1 MRVPAIAPIA
11 LIGLALLIGG
21 CGGAGSGGG
30 SAGVGAATPAPG
42 TETGSPA
49 EPTDGAGGGSTAG
62 GSALDV
68 CSMIGAAD
76 VEAVLG
82 EAAEDGIDNSSVN
95 LRVCY
100 WTGTATP
107 TEVLTISIYAHPDAD
122 TAREQYMATTEG
134 LGGVEI
140 LNLADEASYT
150 DDFGLRVL
158 SGRYDLGIDSTA
170 DDRKTSSLK
179 LAQQILPQLP

>member
-1 MRVPAIAPIA
+1 MRLPTIAPIA
-11 LIGLALLIGG
+11 LIGLAFLVGG
-21 CGGAGSGGG
+21 CGGGG
-30 SAGVGAATPAPG
+30 SAGDGGATPVGGVATEAPA
-42 TETGSPA
+42 A
-49 EPTDGAGGGSTAG
+49 EPTDGGGGGSTDG

-76 VEAVLG
+76 AEAVLG
-82 EAAEDGIDNSSVN
+82 EAVEDGVDNSSVD

-100 WTGTATP
+100 WKGAVTP
-107 TEVLTISIYAHPDAD
+107 TEVLTISIYVHPDAA
-122 TAREQYMATTEG
+122 TAREQYLLTTED
-134 LGGVEI
+134 LGGVDI

-158 SGRYDLGIDSTA
+158 SGRYDVGIDSSG
-170 DDRKTSSLK
+170 DDEKLSSLE

>member
-11 LIGLALLIGG
+11 LIGLALLVRG
-21 CGGAGSGGG
+21 CSGGG
-30 SAGVGAATPAPG
+30 SAGEGAATPVTGRATGAPA
-42 TETGSPA
+42 A
-49 EPTDGAGGGSTAG
+49 EPTDGGGGGSTAG

-68 CSMIGAAD
+68 CSMISAAD

-82 EAAEDGIDNSSVN
+82 EAAEDGIDNSSVD

-100 WTGTATP
+100 WTGAASP
-107 TEVLTISIYAHPDAD
+107 TEVLTISIYVHPNAD
-122 TAREQYMATTEG
+122 TARGQYLTTTEG
-134 LGGVEI
+134 LGGVDI

-158 SGRYDLGIDSTA
+158 SGRYDLAIDSTG
-170 DDRKTSSLK
+170 DDEKTSSLK